1 MTITLLVCA
10 LLTALLSAY
19 GLGHYLAA
27 VVFLLGRRVRPSEPR
42 EVSAEVAVL
51 IPARHEAERALR
63 AITSLMAQD
72 HPGRIHIYLLLND
85 RSDSSVPHLARLYP
99 TSDLNRGPEV
109 ELLSNERHRV
119 VVAFTGHDPKSDKI
133 NWITRR
139 LSTPYTAIL
148 DADHQADPDWIRTS
162 VGLLEAKGA
171 SLVQGRRAPMSARGF
186 FALWDSLHQHIGCE
200 LFNVAFTKLGL
211 TVYFTGTTA
220 LMKTE
225 VLRAHPLSECITED
239 IDFSYTIVLEG
250 QRLIHNPH
258 SGSSEETSPDLYS
271 FLARRRRWSNGHTS
285 TFFRHLPQVLRAPFS
300 PLQRLQFVYHGAH
313 YLVSVVVA
321 GLHLAIG
328 AVFLLALSPMSRG
341 AALLLSLILAISL
354 ASGQRTVGLRS
365 RLAEVAITVLWL
377 APAVVI
383 GMNLI
388 QALIIG
394 DLSRAALPIAY
405 PIQALGLF
413 GVAAPL
419 FVLLVGM
426 AGLKQLNLGTG
437 LLVIFSYP
445 LAFYLDLTGVL
456 LGMTDLVFGR
466 ARWRPVH
473 RALPDP
479 ESAALAPAAL
489 LPAHHIKESWRMSA
503 LFGAARGMLAA
514 GPFTMHK
521 APKILL
527 GVGLLVIFG
536 AGVFYGPSNRIEVV
550 PGKCEALAHDG
561 EPWIVPAKKLK
572 GYCGTPDPEQQTEAA
587 MRTGTFKAERRDNF
601 TTLDPQFWDRLDT
614 TFFCNLAVFE
624 PERAQLVAG
633 QGVKLVVGPGGN
645 AEKPWGSGS
654 IATKVDRSAQYTYGR
669 FETVMKAAK
678 ASGLITAFFLY
689 RFDPWQEIDAEIL
702 GKDPTRLL
710 INVYYNPGNEG
721 DLYNYGMRGTPVLV
735 DLGFDASEDFHR
747 YAIEWEA
754 EEIRWFVDDRLVH
767 VRRDGRPTPIPHL
780 PMRLHL
786 NVWPICS
793 EELAGPFTGK
803 ELPVSADIKS
813 VAIDRWFPSPLPN
826 FLSRFDELFRD
837 EDEEESW
844 REKAKW
850 IQ

>member
-1 MTITLLVCA
+1 MTALLLVCA
-10 LLTALLSAY
+10 LLTAILSVY

-27 VVFLLGRRVRPSEPR
+27 LVFFGRRRAEAPPPTGPA
-42 EVSAEVAVL
+42 AEVAVL
-51 IPARHEAERALR
+51 IPARDEAEGALR
-63 AITSLMAQD
+63 AITSLLAQD
-72 HPGRIHIYLLLND
+72 HPGRIHVYLLLKD
-85 RSDSSVPHLARLYP
+85 RRDSSVPHLARLFP
-99 TSDLNRGPEV
+99 GADLERGPEV
-109 ELLSNERHRV
+109 ELRADPERRV
-119 VVAFTGHDPKSDKI
+119 VVVFTGHDPKSDKI
-133 NWITRR
+133 NWITPR
-139 LSTPYTAIL
+139 LQVPYTAIL
-148 DADHQADPDWIRTS
+148 DADHQADPAWIRTS
-162 VGLLEAKGA
+162 VDLLESKGA
-171 SLVQGRRAPMSARGF
+171 GLVQGRRAPISARGF

-200 LFNVAFTKLGL
+200 VFNVAFTRLGL
-211 TVYFTGTTA
+211 NVYFTGTTA
-220 LMKTE
+220 L
-225 VLRAHPLSECITED
+225 LRTQLLQAHPLSECITED

-250 QRLIHNPH
+250 HRLIHNP
-258 SGSSEETSPDLYS
+258 SCGSSEATSPDLYS

-285 TFFRHLPQVLRAPFS
+285 TFFRHFSAVRRARFS

-313 YLVSVVVA
+313 YLISVVVA
-321 GLHLAIG
+321 ALHLSIG
-328 AVFLLALSPMSRG
+328 AVFLMALSPMSRG
-341 AALLLSLILAISL
+341 AALAASLLLAVGL
-354 ASGQRTVGLRS
+354 AAGQRTVGLRS
-365 RLAEVAITVLWL
+365 RVAEVLVVFLWL

-388 QALIIG
+388 QALIVG
-394 DLSRAALPIAY
+394 DLSRAALPIPYA
-405 PIQALGLF
+405 IQALGLF

-419 FVLLVGM
+419 FVLLLGM
-426 AGLKQLNLGTG
+426 AGLGQLNLGTA
-437 LLVIFSYP
+437 LLVVFSYP
-445 LAFYLDLTGVL
+445 VAFYLDLSGVL
-456 LGMTDLVFGR
+456 LGMADLVFGR

-473 RALPDP
+473 RAVPDAEATSLGP
-479 ESAALAPAAL
+479 SAL
-489 LPAHHIKESWRMSA
+489 LPAHHIKDSWRWSA
-503 LFGAARGMLAA
+503 LSGLARGML
-514 GPFTMHK
+514 PTEPLSMRTVSK
-521 APKILL
+521 VLL
-527 GVGLLVIFG
+527 GVGLLVLFS
-536 AGVFYGPSNRIEVV
+536 AGVLYGPSKRIEVV
-550 PGKCEALAHDG
+550 PGRCEVLPHDG
-561 EPWIVPAKKLK
+561 EPWIVPAKKLR
-572 GYCGTPDPEQQTEAA
+572 GYCGNAGPAEEAEAA
-587 MRTGTFKAERRDNF
+587 VRTGTFKPDRRESF
-601 TTLDPQFWDRLDT
+601 ATIDPQFWDRLDT
-614 TFFCNLAVFE
+614 TFFCNLSVFE
-624 PERAQLVAG
+624 PDRAQLVPG
-633 QGVKLVVGPGGN
+633 QGVKLVLGPGGN

-654 IATKVDRSAQYTYGR
+654 IATKTDKEAQYTYGR

-754 EEIRWFVDDRLVH
+754 DEIRWFVDDRLIH

-826 FLSRFDELFRD
+826 FLSRFDELFQD
-837 EDEEESW
+837 EDDEGSW
-844 REKAKW
+844 RQKAKW